1 MFELTISLSWWM
13 VGFVK
18 DLNDFPEISS
28 SSVLSL
34 SRSVYYF
41 LSNMLKPFKRYF
53 EILYVCLFVYL
64 EFCTLWYLLCFPHHM
79 IHYSFEFAVRLFQLK
94 LWVRTPFMARCTRY
108 IIILI
113 KFVSDLWQ
121 VYGFFPGSC
130 HVYIASVPPKKY
142 PIKYS
147 HFCWYFL
154 IEECHP

>member
-53 EILYVCLFVYL
+53 EILYVCLFVYV

-94 LWVRTPFMARCTRY
+94 LWVRTPFMARYSQYSIMWKSTPPLSINETDRHN
-108 IIILI
+108 ISEILLKVALNTI
-113 KFVSDLWQ
+113 TLTQFRTLQ
-121 VYGFFPGSC
+121 
-130 HVYIASVPPKKY
+130 
-142 PIKYS
+142 
-147 HFCWYFL
+147 
-154 IEECHP
+154 